1 MSLSIFPKQMFI
13 EKNDEEKYS
22 LEEMFLAAVKIIQ
35 NLPKEGP
42 ISTSNDTKLS
52 YYSLFKQSTIGP
64 CDQEQPSFWNVVEKY
79 KWDAWNK
86 LGSMDKET
94 SMKKYLELFNKQI
107 DDTIEAYGMEYFLK
121 LEKDHN
127 LEDVLEPAFK
137 ILGRSMHNPLT
148 CDSQNSILP
157 IEKDKIQIIEE
168 EVKSNDGDYI
178 DATEDMEFE
187 SLTKLQPPLSEN
199 KSFSED
205 TIKIFTKTFSRFINL
220 LEKKTLELSNDVV
233 KLTNT
238 VIEQNN
244 IMKKMLI
251 DKEKDKNI
259 SKRMANSTLWK
270 IIFFLSI
277 WPFFVH
283 YILKYWKMIKMLFSM
298 YLEW

>member
-1 MSLSIFPKQMFI
+1 MYI
-13 EKNDEEKYS
+13 EKNEEEKYS

-42 ISTSNDTKLS
+42 ISTSKETKLS

-137 ILGRSMHNPLT
+137 ILGRSMHNPVT
-148 CDSQNSILP
+148 SDNQNNILP
-157 IEKDKIQIIEE
+157 KEKKQTQIIEE

-205 TIKIFTKTFSRFINL
+205 TIKIFTKTFSSFINL

-259 SKRMANSTLWK
+259 SKRMPNSTLWK